1 MSATNP
7 AVSPGDELRAHW
19 AVLEL
24 AELGI
29 DAVAA
34 HDEHGRPTG
43 LVALDGHGLAG
54 LLEELGHGQEEDRCV
69 NA

>member
-1 MSATNP
+1 MSTPSP
-7 AVSPGDELRAHW
+7 AGSPGDELRAHW

-29 DAVAA
+29 EVVPA

-43 LVALDGHGLAG
+43 LVALDGHNLAD
-54 LLEELGHGQEEDRCV
+54 LLKELGHGEEED
-69 NA
+69 